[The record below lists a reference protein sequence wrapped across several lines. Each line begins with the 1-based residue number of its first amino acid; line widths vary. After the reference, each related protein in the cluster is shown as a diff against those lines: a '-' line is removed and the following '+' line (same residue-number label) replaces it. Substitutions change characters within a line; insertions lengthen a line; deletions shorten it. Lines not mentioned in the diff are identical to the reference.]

1 MSVMR
6 STLMGGL
13 LDVLQ
18 TNLNRRQTRVRIM
31 EVGHCYLA
39 QDGGYAQPLR
49 IAGLAY
55 GDVMPEQWSIAAQSV
70 DFYDVKADVVAM
82 CMPQML
88 RVEAAQHPA
97 LHPGQSAAI
106 WLGDV
111 QLGWL
116 GALHPALVQKFGLS
130 SAPVLFELAVEPLL
144 ATKVPEHGEISR
156 LPSVRR
162 DLAVIVEQ
170 NLSAQA
176 LLDAMLSA
184 KIPNVIDIALF
195 DLYRG
200 KGIDSDK
207 KSLAFRVLMQDNQKT
222 LTDQEVDAV
231 MAQLMSLLQQ
241 KFNAQLRS

>member
-1 MSVMR
+1 
-6 STLMGGL
+6 
-13 LDVLQ
+13 
-18 TNLNRRQTRVRIM
+18 
-31 EVGHCYLA
+31 
-39 QDGGYAQPLR
+39 
-49 IAGLAY
+49 
-55 GDVMPEQWSIAAQSV
+55 
-70 DFYDVKADVVAM
+70 
-82 CMPQML
+82 MPQML
-88 RVEAAQHPA
+88 RFEAAQHPA

-162 DLAVIVEQ
+162 DLAVIVDQ
-170 NLSAQA
+170 NLSAQS

-184 KIPNVIDIALF
+184 KIPSVIDIALF

-241 KFNAQLRS
+241 KFNAQVRS